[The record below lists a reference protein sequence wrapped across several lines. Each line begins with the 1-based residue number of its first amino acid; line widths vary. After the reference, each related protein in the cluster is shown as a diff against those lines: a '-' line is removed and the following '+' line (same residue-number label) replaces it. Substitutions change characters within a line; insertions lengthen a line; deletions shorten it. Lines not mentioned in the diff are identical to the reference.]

1 MMLSYKHLL
10 SGIGTTM
17 VCHCHK
23 MWSIYSVD
31 YPFVVMWQHLLVRHM
46 LDLMHC
52 EKNICENVLK
62 TIFGED
68 DIVAMRN
75 DMQEVDI

>member
-1 MMLSYKHLL
+1 
-10 SGIGTTM
+10 
-17 VCHCHK
+17 